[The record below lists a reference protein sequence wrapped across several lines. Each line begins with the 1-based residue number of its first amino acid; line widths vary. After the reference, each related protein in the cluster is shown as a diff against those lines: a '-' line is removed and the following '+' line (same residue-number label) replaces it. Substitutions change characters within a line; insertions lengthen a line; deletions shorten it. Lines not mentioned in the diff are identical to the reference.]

1 MSARSAI
8 SPALFIR
15 PAKRIRVP
23 RKAHLLLIDDD
34 ANTLASLARAF
45 RLAGHEATV
54 CDNALRAAELIQNE
68 RFDLILSDVVM
79 PGKSGLELL
88 EELKKSGL
96 QTPIV
101 LISGQAN
108 IEMAVKA
115 TRLGALD
122 FLEKPLTT
130 DKLLVT
136 VENALRLSRLEDEN
150 RELRH
155 RLGKHQLVGS
165 GPAMQKLLAQIE
177 RVAASETR
185 VCILGETGTGK
196 ELVARAI
203 HEKSPRRENA
213 FITLNCAAVPAELI
227 ESELFGHE
235 KGSFTGAAARHTG
248 KFEQAEGG
256 TLFLDEIGDM
266 PVAMQAKLLRVLEEG
281 EVERV
286 GGHNPIRVNVRVL
299 VATHRN
305 LEDLVKQNAFRRD
318 LFHRIYVF
326 PLVLP
331 PLRERPEDFAELVAH
346 FARQVAAQNGWK
358 EKPFAADAIPELRR
372 YSWQGNVRELRNVV
386 ERLVLLSSEDSI
398 TAADVRLVL
407 PVEDFSPGS
416 ASFTMA
422 GAAASGTLAERTEA
436 FEKEVLLGE
445 IKKHNFHMTNVARA
459 LGLERSHLYKK
470 CQQLGID
477 LQSLRKPD

>member
-1 MSARSAI
+1 LA
-8 SPALFIR
+8 
-15 PAKRIRVP
+15 
-23 RKAHLLLIDDD
+23 RKAHLLLVDDD
-34 ANTLASLARAF
+34 PNTLASLSRAF

-54 CDNALRAAELIQNE
+54 CDNAARAAELIRTE
-68 RFDLILSDVVM
+68 SFDVILSDVVM
-79 PGKSGLELL
+79 PGKSGVELL
-88 EELKKSGL
+88 EDLKKAGVK
-96 QTPIV
+96 TPIV

-115 TRLGALD
+115 TKLGALD
-122 FLEKPLTT
+122 FLEKPIST

-150 RELRH
+150 RELRQ
-155 RLGKHQLVGS
+155 RLGKHELVGS
-165 GPAMQKLLAQIE
+165 GAAMKKLMAQIE

-203 HEKSPRRENA
+203 HEKSPRREHP

-235 KGSFTGAAARHTG
+235 KGAFTGAAVKHLG
-248 KFEQAEGG
+248 KFEQADGG

-286 GGHNPIRVNVRVL
+286 GGDKPIKVNVRVV

-318 LFHRIYVF
+318 LFHRVYVF
-326 PLVLP
+326 PLTLP
-331 PLRERPEDFAELVAH
+331 PLRERPEDLSELVAH
-346 FARQVAAQNGWK
+346 FTRQVAAQNGWK
-358 EKPFAADAIPELRR
+358 EQIFAEEAIGELRK
-372 YSWQGNVRELRNVV
+372 YGWPGNVRELRNIV
-386 ERLVLLSSEDSI
+386 ERLILLASDENVGA
-398 TAADVRLVL
+398 TDVRLIL
-407 PVEDFSPGS
+407 PTSDSVSNGS
-416 ASFTMA
+416 SSSA
-422 GAAASGTLAERTEA
+422 GNSSGTLAERTES
-436 FEKEVLLGE
+436 FERETMLAE
-445 IKKHNFHMTNVARA
+445 IRRHNFHMTNVARA

-477 LQSLRKPD
+477 LQSLRKPE

>member
-1 MSARSAI
+1 M
-8 SPALFIR
+8 
-15 PAKRIRVP
+15 P

-34 ANTLASLARAF
+34 PNTLASLARAF
-45 RLAGHEATV
+45 RLAGHEATL
-54 CDNALRAAELIQNE
+54 CDNALRAGEIICNE
-68 RFDLILSDVVM
+68 HFDLILSDVVM

-88 EELKKSGL
+88 EELKHAGV

-122 FLEKPLTT
+122 FLEKPLST
-130 DKLLVT
+130 DKLLLT
-136 VENALRLSRLEDEN
+136 VENALRLTRLEDEN

-155 RLGKHQLVGS
+155 RLGKHELVGS
-165 GPAMQKLLAQIE
+165 GPAMKKLLAQVD

-203 HEKSPRRENA
+203 HEKSGRRESS
-213 FITLNCAAVPAELI
+213 FVTLNCAAVPAELI

-235 KGSFTGAAARHTG
+235 KGAFTGAGGRHLG

-266 PVAMQAKLLRVLEEG
+266 PIAMQAKLLRVLEEG

-286 GGHNPIRVNVRVL
+286 GGDKPIKVNARVL

-305 LEDLVKQNAFRRD
+305 LEELIKKNEFRSDLY
-318 LFHRIYVF
+318 HRVYVF

-331 PLRERPEDFAELVAH
+331 PLRERLEDFSELVEQ
-346 FARQVAAQNGWK
+346 FSKQVAKQNGWK
-358 EKPFAADAIPELRR
+358 EKVFSEEAIAELRH
-372 YSWQGNVRELRNVV
+372 YSWPGNVRELRNIV
-386 ERLVLLSSEDSI
+386 ERLALLATEE
-398 TAADVRLVL
+398 TVTPEAVRLAL
-407 PVEDFSPGS
+407 PTNDSSS
-416 ASFTMA
+416 ALTNISRV
-422 GAAASGTLAERTEA
+422 GEGHGTLVERTEA
-436 FEKEVLLGE
+436 FERDVLLAE
-445 IKKHNFHMTNVARA
+445 IRRHNFHMTNVAKA

-477 LQSLRKPD
+477 LSELRKPE

>member
-1 MSARSAI
+1 
-8 SPALFIR
+8 
-15 PAKRIRVP
+15 
-23 RKAHLLLIDDD
+23 
-34 ANTLASLARAF
+34 
-45 RLAGHEATV
+45 
-54 CDNALRAAELIQNE
+54 
-68 RFDLILSDVVM
+68 
-79 PGKSGLELL
+79 
-88 EELKKSGL
+88 
-96 QTPIV
+96 
-101 LISGQAN
+101 
-108 IEMAVKA
+108 
-115 TRLGALD
+115 
-122 FLEKPLTT
+122 
-130 DKLLVT
+130 VT
-136 VENALRLSRLEDEN
+136 VENALRLARLEEEN

-155 RLGKHQLVGS
+155 RLGKHELVGS
-165 GPAMQKLLAQIE
+165 GPAMKKLNAQID

-203 HEKSPRRENA
+203 HEKSPRHDHP

-235 KGSFTGAAARHTG
+235 KGAFTGAAARHLG

-266 PVAMQAKLLRVLEEG
+266 PVGMQAKLLRVLEEG

-286 GGHNPIRVNVRVL
+286 GGDKPVKVNVRVV

-326 PLVLP
+326 PLQLP
-331 PLRERPEDFAELVAH
+331 PLRERPEDFPELVAH

-358 EKPFAADAIPELRR
+358 EKVFASDSITELRK
-372 YSWQGNVRELRNVV
+372 YSWPGNVRELRNVV
-386 ERLVLLSSEDSI
+386 ERLVLLSAEDSI
-398 TAADVRLVL
+398 SASDVRLVL
-407 PVEDFSPGS
+407 PDSSSS
-416 ASFTMA
+416 ASFASSTSSTP
-422 GAAASGTLAERTEA
+422 ASGTLAERTEA
-436 FEKEVLLGE
+436 FEKEVLLAE
-445 IKKHNFHMTNVARA
+445 IRRHNFHMTNVARA

-477 LQSLRKPD
+477 LQTLRNPD

>member
-1 MSARSAI
+1 
-8 SPALFIR
+8 
-15 PAKRIRVP
+15 VP

-34 ANTLASLARAF
+34 PNTLASLARAF

-54 CDNALRAAELIQNE
+54 CDNATRAMELVRAQH
-68 RFDLILSDVVM
+68 FDLILSDVVM
-79 PGKSGLELL
+79 PGKTGMDLL
-88 EELKKSGL
+88 EELKKAGV

-122 FLEKPLTT
+122 FLEKPLST
-130 DKLLVT
+130 DKLLLT
-136 VENALRLSRLEDEN
+136 VENALKLARLEDEN

-155 RLGKHQLVGS
+155 RLGKHELVGS
-165 GPAMQKLLAQIE
+165 GAAMKKLLAQID

-203 HEKSPRRENA
+203 HEKSPRHENA

-235 KGSFTGAAARHTG
+235 KGSFTGAAGRHLG

-266 PVAMQAKLLRVLEEG
+266 PVSMQAKLLRVLEEG
-281 EVERV
+281 EIERV
-286 GGHNPIRVNVRVL
+286 GGEKPIKVNVRVI

-305 LEDLVKQNAFRRD
+305 LEELVKKNEFRRD
-318 LFHRIYVF
+318 LFHRVYVF
-326 PLVLP
+326 PLLLP
-331 PLRERPEDFAELVAH
+331 PLRERPEDFSDLVAH
-346 FARQVAAQNGWK
+346 FARQVAAQNAWK
-358 EKPFAADAIPELRR
+358 EKLFSAEAIAALRQ
-372 YSWQGNVRELRNVV
+372 YSWPGNVRELRNVV
-386 ERLVLLSSEDSI
+386 ERLVLLSTEDNV
-398 TAADVRLVL
+398 TAEDVKLVL
-407 PVEDFSPGS
+407 PGAE
-416 ASFTMA
+416 A
-422 GAAASGTLAERTEA
+422 GASGAVPEAGQGTLLERTEA
-436 FEKEVLLGE
+436 FEREVLLAE
-445 IKKHNFHMTNVARA
+445 LRRHNFHMTNVARA

-477 LQSLRKPD
+477 LQSLRKPE

>member
-1 MSARSAI
+1 M
-8 SPALFIR
+8 
-15 PAKRIRVP
+15 P

-34 ANTLASLARAF
+34 PNTLASLARAF

-54 CDNALRAAELIQNE
+54 CDNANRAIELVRTE

-79 PGKSGLELL
+79 PGKTGMDLL
-88 EELKKSGL
+88 EELKKTGV

-122 FLEKPLTT
+122 FLEKPLST
-130 DKLLVT
+130 DKLLLT
-136 VENALRLSRLEDEN
+136 VENALKLSRLEDEN

-155 RLGKHQLVGS
+155 RLGKHELVGS
-165 GPAMQKLLAQIE
+165 GPAMKKLLAQIE

-203 HEKSPRRENA
+203 HEKSPRNENA

-235 KGSFTGAAARHTG
+235 KGSFTGAAGRHIG

-266 PVAMQAKLLRVLEEG
+266 PVTMQAKLLRVLEEG

-286 GGHNPIRVNVRVL
+286 GGEKPVKVNVRVI

-305 LEDLVKQNAFRRD
+305 LEELIKKNEFRRD

-326 PLVLP
+326 PLFLP
-331 PLRERPEDFAELVAH
+331 PLRERPEDFPDLVAH
-346 FARQVAAQNGWK
+346 FSRQVAAQNGWK
-358 EKPFAADAIPELRR
+358 EKLFAPDAIAALRQ
-372 YSWQGNVRELRNVV
+372 YSWPGNVRELRNVV
-386 ERLVLLSSEDSI
+386 ERLVLLSAEETI
-398 TAADVRLVL
+398 TANDVKLAL
-407 PVEDFSPGS
+407 P
-416 ASFTMA
+416 ASDSTA
-422 GAAASGTLAERTEA
+422 PATVSGETGQGTLLQRTEF
-436 FEKEVLLGE
+436 FEREVLLAE
-445 IKKHNFHMTNVARA
+445 LRRHSFHMTNVARA

-477 LQSLRKPD
+477 LQSLRKPE

>member
-1 MSARSAI
+1 MTT
-8 SPALFIR
+8 
-15 PAKRIRVP
+15 VP
-23 RKAHLLLIDDD
+23 RKAQLLLVDDD
-34 ANTLASLARAF
+34 ANTLASLSRAF

-54 CDNALRAAELIQNE
+54 CDNANRAVELLRNE
-68 RFDLILSDVVM
+68 KFDLIFSDVVM
-79 PGKSGLELL
+79 PGKGGLEFL
-88 EELKKSGL
+88 EEIKNAGVKA
-96 QTPIV
+96 PVI

-108 IEMAVKA
+108 IEMAVRA
-115 TRLGALD
+115 TKLGALD
-122 FLEKPLTT
+122 FLEKPLST

-136 VENALRLSRLEDEN
+136 VENALRLTRLEDEN
-150 RELRH
+150 RELKK

-165 GPAMQKLLAQIE
+165 GAAMKKLTAQID
-177 RVAASETR
+177 RVAGSETR

-203 HEKSPRRENA
+203 HEKSQRQDGP
-213 FITLNCAAVPAELI
+213 FVTLNCAAVPAELI

-235 KGSFTGAAARHTG
+235 KGAFTGAAGRHVG

-286 GGHNPIRVNVRVL
+286 GGDKPIKVNVRVV

-305 LEDLVKQNAFRRD
+305 LEQLVEQNAFRRD

-326 PLVLP
+326 PLLLP
-331 PLRERPEDFAELVAH
+331 SLRERQEDFADLVRH
-346 FARQVAAQNGWK
+346 FSQQVAALNGWREK
-358 EKPFAADAIPELRR
+358 EFAAEAIASLQR
-372 YSWQGNVRELRNVV
+372 YAWPGNVRELRNVV
-386 ERLVLLSSEDSI
+386 ERLVLLAEGEKVAAEDVQLALPGR
-398 TAADVRLVL
+398 AA
-407 PVEDFSPGS
+407 
-416 ASFTMA
+416 A
-422 GAAASGTLAERTEA
+422 GAGATAENAGSNGTLAMRTEA
-436 FEKEVLLGE
+436 FEKEVLLAE
-445 IKKHNFHMTNVARA
+445 LRRHNFHMTNVARS

-477 LQSLRKPD
+477 LQTLRKPE